1 MNTKIRNFFH
11 ELIDLVNKYDL
22 PWEVRR
28 IVLENVLYM
37 TEKKAD
43 EAILQEDEVNKE
55 GEDAESL

>member
-1 MNTKIRNFFH
+1 MDSAIRNFFF
-11 ELIDLVNKYDL
+11 ELLEVVNKQEL

-43 EAILQEDEVNKE
+43 EAITLEGLEDEQCKNHIPE
-55 GEDAESL
+55 

>member
-1 MNTKIRNFFH
+1 MDKQIRILFH

-43 EAILQEDEVNKE
+43 AAIELQIKE
-55 GEDAESL
+55 EEECKRPTPE